1 MAFIETAQKVL
12 KKKLLFIRLFQNYSI
27 KKLLSLSLSLALYVS
42 KSINQIALIYFSSDS
57 SNSLEEEK

>member
-27 KKLLSLSLSLALYVS
+27 KKLLSLSLALYVS